1 MSDDFWKAQVQ
12 SLRSA
17 LDAAERLR
25 AMAEENYRRALR
37 ALDEVARLLMPEVV
51 QRALDEGRDLSPG
64 ELEEA
69 ARAQAALLKVYRSS
83 SAIASRE
90 VLEAEMDRLRAE
102 AERLREEAARAEALE
117 VENEALRRRVQTLE
131 GTVAAQVET
140 INNLREQVRS
150 LRQAQAPA
158 PAAGPSDSADGPAAP
173 TEPERLAAVTAAVA
187 TVAPPEPAAP
197 EPVPGVDLAS
207 DDPAWA
213 IVRALGET
221 GFCLR
226 SDLAAAAGVGDPSSG
241 YVREMFA
248 RLRVA
253 GLIREER
260 PGTEAVGRTPY
271 MVSLTEAG
279 REAFRWRWGKEPAPS
294 ILELL
299 VARHKS
305 LEHAYLNLQAA
316 GVLREAGY
324 SVDLFPR
331 DVEVGGGKF
340 APDLVAAKDGQ
351 VIYVECERD
360 TRKKPEERDQKWNIY
375 HQAAQGKFYFIV
387 PNKATQNAILSEI
400 SLWAYRHR
408 KAVTVYVCSLAS
420 LTLKGTL
427 WTVREIAPRT

>member
-1 MSDDFWKAQVQ
+1 MSDFWKAQVQ

-17 LDAAERLR
+17 LEAAERLR
-25 AMAEENYRRALR
+25 AMAEENYRSALR

-51 QRALDEGRDLSPG
+51 QRALEEGRDLSPG
-64 ELEEA
+64 ELVEA
-69 ARAQAALLKVYRSS
+69 ARAQAALLKVYRAS
-83 SAIASRE
+83 SAAVSRE
-90 VLEAEMDRLRAE
+90 AADAELARLREE
-102 AERLREEAARAEALE
+102 AARLREEAARAEALE
-117 VENEALRRRVQTLE
+117 VENEALRQRVQTLE

-150 LRQAQAPA
+150 LRQAQVPV
-158 PAAGPSDSADGPAAP
+158 PAAEFSASDGRDVATGD
-173 TEPERLAAVTAAVA
+173 EPERPAAIPAAAA

-197 EPVPGVDLAS
+197 EPVSGVDLAS

-226 SDLAAAAGVGDPSSG
+226 SDLAAAAGVGDPGSG
-241 YVREMFA
+241 SVREMFA
-248 RLRVA
+248 RLREA

-271 MVSLTEAG
+271 LVSLTEAG
-279 REAFRWRWGKEPAPS
+279 REAFRRRWGKEPAPS
-294 ILELL
+294 ILDLL

-316 GVLREAGY
+316 SVLRDAGY

-360 TRKKPEERDQKWNIY
+360 THKAQEGRERKWEIY
-375 HQAAQGKFYFIV
+375 HQASQGKFYFVV
-387 PNKATQNAILSEI
+387 PNKATQNAIISEV

-408 KAVTVYVCSLAS
+408 KALTVHVCSLAS
-420 LTLKGTL
+420 FALKGNL
-427 WTVREIAPRT
+427 WTVREISPRT